1 MNKGIVKLE
10 LIADWIFLIIWL
22 TWGLFMYLLSFDT
35 LITDIQEKY
44 VFVAY
49 IINIIEFI
57 FYISIVGVLV
67 KSLRDTKKT
76 LYTAETVQPTNKSN
90 ILMLTIFIID
100 IIFSIIWLTIGYTL
114 FTYSILFTIPN
125 EIELITSSNALNF
138 LVSSVIIIIIY
149 YGVTYA
155 FINSP
160 RGLRLLCSKPE
171 T

>member
-1 MNKGIVKLE
+1 
-10 LIADWIFLIIWL
+10 
-22 TWGLFMYLLSFDT
+22 
-35 LITDIQEKY
+35 
-44 VFVAY
+44 
-49 IINIIEFI
+49 
-57 FYISIVGVLV
+57 
-67 KSLRDTKKT
+67 
-76 LYTAETVQPTNKSN
+76 
-90 ILMLTIFIID
+90 MLTIFIID

-114 FTYSILFTIPN
+114 FTYSILFTIPS